1 MRGAYGAPRV
11 IPAGYAVKP
20 PHPFVMTARLPFT
33 GCGRWDV
40 TGMPRRSTLT
50 LSGRAVDA
58 LAVSAR
64 DVIVWDREL
73 AGFGVRVYPS
83 GRKVYVVQSRAG
95 GGPRRVT
102 LGTHGEITATQA
114 RKRAAQVIDRIKRGE
129 EPGPLLPQTGT
140 TVADLAERYMSAH
153 VAQNCNAH
161 TAGIYRGSLEN
172 HILPAL
178 GMMPLGLVERAHV
191 SALHYRLRET
201 PRAANRALAV
211 LSKMFSL
218 AAAWGLVPDGTNP
231 CRAVR
236 KYKERK
242 RERFLSREEYR
253 RLGQALA
260 EAEAEAGREGAVS
273 PYAIAA
279 LRLLMLTGCRL
290 NEILTLRWDDVDR
303 TAGEFRLRDG
313 KTGTRMVP
321 LTPTAEAVLAGIRR
335 IPTNPWVIV
344 GKQPGS
350 HLPTITA
357 EWYRLRARAGLDDV
371 RIHDLRHSYASRALA
386 AGESLS
392 MIGKLLGHADIQS
405 TARYAHLAR
414 ETERVSA
421 ARVGASIGA
430 DIAPAAG
437 GGRREG
443 RRVVNYSASQPA
455 RGSITECVVDALP
468 AGRDTVIW
476 DRALTGFGVRVY
488 PSGAKVYV
496 VQTRGPAGT
505 KRITVGRHG
514 VIGAAEARR
523 RAALIIA
530 RVHAGEDLAE
540 QKAQKPAGPTL
551 AALAERYLREHVAV
565 RCKPSTAAQYRLA
578 IERYIVP
585 ALGERAVSEIGRSQ
599 VADLQHALRD
609 RPAMANLVIAT
620 LSRLIDQA
628 VAWGVVQETTNPCR
642 SAQKYRVR
650 RRERFLTDAEFRRL
664 G

>member
-1 MRGAYGAPRV
+1 
-11 IPAGYAVKP
+11 
-20 PHPFVMTARLPFT
+20 
-33 GCGRWDV
+33 
-40 TGMPRRSTLT
+40 
-50 LSGRAVDA
+50 
-58 LAVSAR
+58 
-64 DVIVWDREL
+64 
-73 AGFGVRVYPS
+73 
-83 GRKVYVVQSRAG
+83 
-95 GGPRRVT
+95 
-102 LGTHGEITATQA
+102 
-114 RKRAAQVIDRIKRGE
+114 
-129 EPGPLLPQTGT
+129 
-140 TVADLAERYMSAH
+140 MSAH

-178 GMMPLGLVERAHV
+178 GMMPLGMVERAHV

-218 AAAWGLVPDGTNP
+218 AAAWGLVADGSNP

-236 KYKERK
+236 KYREKK
-242 RERFLSREEYR
+242 RERFLSRDEYR

-260 EAEAEAGREGAVS
+260 EAEGHAAAGADGAVS
-273 PYAIAA
+273 PSAIAA

-313 KTGTRMVP
+313 KTGARMVP
-321 LTPTAEAVLAGIRR
+321 LTPTAERVLAGIRR
-335 IPTNPWVIV
+335 VPHNPWVIV
-344 GKQPGS
+344 GKQPGTHLS
-350 HLPTITA
+350 HHHRRVVSPA
-357 EWYRLRARAGLDDV
+357 RPRRPRRRAHPRPPP
-371 RIHDLRHSYASRALA
+371 SYASRALA

-430 DIAPAAG
+430 DIAPTRQARTALI
-437 GGRREG
+437 
-443 RRVVNYSASQPA
+443 VSDLSA
-455 RGSITECVVDALP
+455 RSITSSAVDALP

-505 KRITVGRHG
+505 RRITVGRHG
-514 VIGAAEARR
+514 VIGADEARR

-530 RVHAGEDLAE
+530 RCA
-540 QKAQKPAGPTL
+540 
-551 AALAERYLREHVAV
+551 
-565 RCKPSTAAQYRLA
+565 
-578 IERYIVP
+578 
-585 ALGERAVSEIGRSQ
+585 
-599 VADLQHALRD
+599 
-609 RPAMANLVIAT
+609 
-620 LSRLIDQA
+620 
-628 VAWGVVQETTNPCR
+628 
-642 SAQKYRVR
+642 R
-650 RRERFLTDAEFRRL
+650 RR
-664 G
+664 